1 MSSFPCFCDIS
12 VVEYAD
18 WRESQAGSGSNSKRF
33 DGSMR
38 KKPAARSS
46 RKRLKRV
53 ARVPAEIPP
62 SSEDRFRML
71 LEDLHVGVM
80 IIGPGTHV
88 EYANQAALDM
98 WGVTAEQVLGKTGV
112 EIGLV
117 PIDEELNET
126 PVLLCPG
133 PQAAAAG
140 EGDSQ

>member
-1 MSSFPCFCDIS
+1 LHSQEEPVIGSYSHDFGSIDAPRGRRRGPCFPTES
-12 VVEYAD
+12 TE
-18 WRESQAGSGSNSKRF
+18 REKS
-33 DGSMR
+33 D
-38 KKPAARSS
+38 
-46 RKRLKRV
+46 
-53 ARVPAEIPP
+53 
-62 SSEDRFRML
+62 
-71 LEDLHVGVM
+71 
-80 IIGPGTHV
+80 IGPGTHV